1 MRRMKDKIEGTI
13 TNADS
18 ALAVENLSASVDVA
32 SSGQSA
38 DITLSSLTKAKAKLS
53 VAVTGVATMAKK
65 GTTDLT
71 IDVPNQND
79 LLNALTNNEIDAI
92 TGGMVDDDG
101 NPIKPN
107 EVIVDASLTVSGRAA
122 DAKVT
127 GTRISEALSI
137 AKSADAGLTNVRTE
151 LDKLKLDSVAVDK
164 TLTKENFAA
173 DAKVVGDALA
183 GKADKSI
190 VQDESGN
197 VIFYS
202 KAIVDKLLAGKLGLH
217 DTADNSQ
224 KLDGYELRL
233 SDHPG
238 SANILVQTVDEDGRT
253 CIDCRN
259 DASIGLTAI
268 VASGVGYVRFG
279 DGTQICW
286 GEIAQPDVKANS
298 TVAATITYPVA
309 FVSGH
314 APEVSLTIAGNS
326 ENNAYS
332 RLVLHTTSRTATN
345 CIIYFKN
352 SASVQMSPIAQ
363 WIAIGRWK

>member
-53 VAVTGVATMAKK
+53 VAVTGVATMGKK

-79 LLNALTNNEIDAI
+79 LLNALTNDDIDAI

-151 LDKLKLDSVAVDK
+151 LDKLKLNSVAVDK

-173 DAKVVGDALA
+173 DAKAVGDALVKKASAEHNHDDRYYTEDEINVKLYTKAQVDNKIAAAIKVVKEEQKLLDHPVGSIYMSMNATEPSVLFGGTWERIKDRFILAA
-183 GKADKSI
+183 GDSYETGATGGEAEHKLTLTELPDRTVVAVKN
-190 VQDESGN
+190 ESGN
-197 VIFYS
+197 S
-202 KAIVDKLLAGKLGLH
+202 VDISNAG
-217 DTADNSQ
+217 
-224 KLDGYELRL
+224 
-233 SDHPG
+233 
-238 SANILVQTVDEDGRT
+238 
-253 CIDCRN
+253 
-259 DASIGLTAI
+259 
-268 VASGVGYVRFG
+268 
-279 DGTQICW
+279 
-286 GEIAQPDVKANS
+286 
-298 TVAATITYPVA
+298 
-309 FVSGH
+309 
-314 APEVSLTIAGNS
+314 
-326 ENNAYS
+326 
-332 RLVLHTTSRTATN
+332 
-345 CIIYFKN
+345 
-352 SASVQMSPIAQ
+352 
-363 WIAIGRWK
+363 

>member
-53 VAVTGVATMAKK
+53 VAVTGVATMGKK

-79 LLNALTNNEIDAI
+79 LLNALTNDDIDAI

-202 KAIVDKLLAGKLGLH
+202 KAAVDELLAGKLGLH
-217 DTADNSQ
+217 DAADN
-224 KLDGYELRL
+224 G
-233 SDHPG
+233 
-238 SANILVQTVDEDGRT
+238 VVT
-253 CIDCRN
+253 
-259 DASIGLTAI
+259 
-268 VASGVGYVRFG
+268 SGAGYVRFG

-286 GEIAQPDVKANS
+286 GRIV
-298 TVAATITYPVA
+298 
-309 FVSGH
+309 FG
-314 APEVSLTIAGNS
+314 
-326 ENNAYS
+326 
-332 RLVLHTTSRTATN
+332 
-345 CIIYFKN
+345 
-352 SASVQMSPIAQ
+352 QMSPNSATFSKFVFAVPFSNTDYAIMSLQTGDVGGTNFLAINLVDKTTTYASVSVYNSKEYATNAGVIHDC
-363 WIAIGRWK
+363 IAIGRWK